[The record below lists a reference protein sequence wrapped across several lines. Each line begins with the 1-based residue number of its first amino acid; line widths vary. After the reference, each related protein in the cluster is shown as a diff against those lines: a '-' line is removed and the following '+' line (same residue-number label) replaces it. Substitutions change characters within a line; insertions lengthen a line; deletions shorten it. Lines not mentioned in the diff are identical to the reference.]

1 MIEERD
7 SLLHES
13 TRRFNLLK
21 EDFQYNLTL
30 LEARDKEIARLHYVE
45 VQLEA
50 VTQDKE
56 NLSKRMEMMM
66 MKECEKEEKT
76 QQDKITNKVRRSV
89 FVLIILFIYSLT
101 HSLTHSLCSFTHLL
115 IYSFTHLLIYSFTH
129 LLISYT
135 HCTLMHAYTS
145 ISFTHPYHHTLLL
158 SHECMHSHSLI
169 HIKHLFLLEYPD

>member
-115 IYSFTHLLIYSFTH
+115 IYSFTHLLIYSSHT
-129 LLISYT
+129 LIVHS
-135 HCTLMHAYTS
+135 CTLILPFLS
-145 ISFTHPYHHTLLL
+145 RTHTIILYCCHMNACIHT
-158 SHECMHSHSLI
+158 HSYILNTY
-169 HIKHLFLLEYPD
+169 FC

>member
-66 MKECEKEEKT
+66 MKECEKEEKI
-76 QQDKITNKVRRSV
+76 QQDKITNKVV
-89 FVLIILFIYSLT
+89 CLFDHLIHIFPHSLPHSLPPSLT
-101 HSLTHSLCSFTHLL
+101 HSLTHSFTHLIHSFTHLIHSL
-115 IYSFTHLLIYSFTH
+115 
-129 LLISYT
+129 YT
-135 HCTLMHAYTS
+135 HARLYFHLFHAPIPSYFIAVT
-145 ISFTHPYHHTLLL
+145 
-158 SHECMHSHSLI
+158 CMHTHALI
-169 HIKHLFLLEYPD
+169 HINTYFC